1 MSRSVPALPQLSA
14 QQLCD
19 ALRAGIYQLFRRADH
34 INHINVFPV
43 PDGDTGTNMAMTM
56 SAVLG
61 ILEKQRWQ
69 HAGQMLAKAADAAL
83 DGARGNSGAILAQF
97 FLGVADRASSCVQL
111 SVAEFTF
118 AIEAGANNARLAL
131 MQPREGTILSVISA
145 FAVALTRVAA
155 DGVVD
160 FRLAFVRL
168 LPTVQAALDD
178 TPRQLEEL
186 RAANVVDAGA
196 AGFVEMLTGFN
207 SYLDTGTVEVVVSP
221 VHAGNELMSEG
232 GQIGDHRFC
241 TECLVAGQ
249 AIDLRRVRETL
260 YPLGSSLVVS
270 GHPAKLRIH
279 IHSNDPEQIFAAAR
293 QFGEVSAQK
302 ADDMLRQQSAA
313 HHNRKRHIAV
323 VTDSAADI
331 PAEAMDLLD
340 IYMVPVRV
348 HFGPHSYLDKV
359 TMTHD
364 EFYRLLATSSDH
376 PKTSQPPPG
385 DFRRMFEFLA
395 SHYQGVVAINL
406 TSRVSGTLSAARNAA
421 DRSGSKNI
429 VVIDSRNA
437 SLGQGLIAMAAA
449 ECAAAG
455 GSQDEVVAAAQQAI
469 ATTDVFGLLPHLE
482 FAIRGGRVP
491 RIVGLLADW
500 LNCSPVLANFAD
512 GRVGI
517 GTVIWTRKRAPQR
530 FAAFI
535 RRRLR
540 AGRRY
545 RIAVGHGN
553 LESAGRKLLDEIT
566 AGLPCIQDCYLTT
579 LGPALGVHGGPGM
592 LVVGVQE
599 LAPPAWS
606 ST

>member
-1 MSRSVPALPQLSA
+1 MIQAVPVLPQLSA

-61 ILEKQRWQ
+61 VLERQPWQ

-97 FLGVADRASSCVQL
+97 FLGVADRASGCVQL

-118 AIEAGANNARLAL
+118 AVEAGANNARQAL

-145 FAVALTRVAA
+145 FAALLARVAA

-168 LPTVQAALDD
+168 MPAVQAALDD

-196 AGFVEMLTGFN
+196 AGFVEMLTGFGA
-207 SYLDTGTVEVVVSP
+207 YLDQGTVEVVVSP
-221 VHAGNELMSEG
+221 VHAGNEVMSEG
-232 GQIGDHRFC
+232 GHAGDHRFC
-241 TECLVAGQ
+241 TECLVAGH

-279 IHSNDPEQIFAAAR
+279 IHSNDPEQIFAAAG

-313 HHNRKRHIAV
+313 HHDRKRHIAV

-359 TMTHD
+359 TLTHD
-364 EFYRLLATSSDH
+364 EFYRLLGTSPDH

-395 SHYQGVVAINL
+395 SHYQGVVSINL
-406 TSRVSGTLSAARNAA
+406 TSRVSGTMSAARNAA
-421 DRSGSKNI
+421 DRNGSENI
-429 VVIDSRNA
+429 AVIDSRNA
-437 SLGQGLIAMAAA
+437 SLGQGLIVMAAA

-455 GSQDEVVAAAQQAI
+455 GSHAEVLAAAQQAI
-469 ATTDVFGLLPHLE
+469 STTAVFGLLPRLD
-482 FAIRGGRVP
+482 FAVRGGRVP
-491 RIVGLLADW
+491 RIAAVLADW
-500 LNCSPVLANFAD
+500 LHCSPVLANFAD

-517 GTVIWTRKRAPQR
+517 GTVIWSRNRAPQR

-540 AGRRY
+540 TDRRY

-553 LESAGRKLLDEIT
+553 VESAGRQLLDEIT
-566 AGLPCIQDCYLTT
+566 AGLPCVQDGYLTT

-599 LAPPAWS
+599 LPPPARLP
-606 ST
+606 T

>member
-1 MSRSVPALPQLSA
+1 MNQAAPALPQLSA

-19 ALRAGIYQLFRRADH
+19 GLRAGIYQLFRRADH

-61 ILEKQRWQ
+61 MLERQPWQ

-111 SVAEFTF
+111 SVAEFTA
-118 AIEAGANNARLAL
+118 AIEAGASNARLAL
-131 MQPREGTILSVISA
+131 MEPREGTILSVISA
-145 FAVALTRVAA
+145 FSAALARIAA
-155 DGVVD
+155 DGIVD

-168 LPTVQAALDD
+168 LPAVQASLDD
-178 TPRQLEEL
+178 TTRQLEEL

-196 AGFVEMLTGFN
+196 AGFVEMLAGFS
-207 SYLDTGTVEVVVSP
+207 SYLDKGTVEVVVAP
-221 VHAGNELMSEG
+221 VHAGNEVMSEG
-232 GQIGDHRFC
+232 GQAGEHRFC
-241 TECLVAGQ
+241 TECLVAGR
-249 AIDLRRVRETL
+249 AINLRHVRETL

-279 IHSNDPEQIFAAAR
+279 IHSNDPEQIFAAAG

-313 HHNRKRHIAV
+313 HHDRKRHIAV

-364 EFYRLLATSSDH
+364 EFYRMLVSSPDH

-395 SHYQGVVAINL
+395 SHYQGVVSINL
-406 TSRVSGTLSAARNAA
+406 TAKVSGTLNAA
-421 DRSGSKNI
+421 TNAAERSGSTNI
-429 VVIDSRNA
+429 AVIDSRNA

-455 GSQDEVVAAAQQAI
+455 GSQEEVVAAAQQAI
-469 ATTDVFGLLPHLE
+469 SKTDVFGLLPHLE

-491 RIVGLLADW
+491 RVFGVLANW
-500 LNCSPVLANFAD
+500 LRCSPVLANFAD

-517 GTVIWTRKRAPQR
+517 GTVIWARKRAPQR
-530 FAAFI
+530 FATYI

-540 AGRRY
+540 ADRRY

-553 LESAGRKLLDEIT
+553 AESAGRRLLDEIT
-566 AGLPCIQDCYLTT
+566 AGLPNIQDRYLTT
-579 LGPALGVHGGPGM
+579 MGPALGVHGGPGM

-599 LAPPAWS
+599 LAPPARS
-606 ST
+606 PA

>member
-1 MSRSVPALPQLSA
+1 MNQAAPALPQLSA
-14 QQLCD
+14 QQLCNG
-19 ALRAGIYQLFRRADH
+19 LRAGIYQLFRRADH

-61 ILEKQRWQ
+61 MLEKQPWQ

-111 SVAEFTF
+111 SVAEFTV
-118 AIEAGANNARLAL
+118 AIEAGASNARLAL
-131 MQPREGTILSVISA
+131 MEPREGTILSVISA
-145 FAVALTRVAA
+145 FSAALARIAA
-155 DGVVD
+155 DGIVD

-196 AGFVEMLTGFN
+196 AGFVEMLAGFS
-207 SYLDTGTVEVVVSP
+207 SYLDKGTVEVVVAP
-221 VHAGNELMSEG
+221 VHAGNAVMSEG
-232 GQIGDHRFC
+232 GQAGDHRFC
-241 TECLVAGQ
+241 TECLVAGR

-279 IHSNDPEQIFAAAR
+279 IHSNDPEQIFAAAG

-313 HHNRKRHIAV
+313 HHDRKRHIAV
-323 VTDSAADI
+323 VTDSAADV

-364 EFYRLLATSSDH
+364 EFYRLLVSSPDH

-395 SHYQGVVAINL
+395 SHYQGVVSINL
-406 TSRVSGTLSAARNAA
+406 TAKVSGTLSAAKNAA
-421 DRSGSKNI
+421 ERSGSTNI
-429 VVIDSRNA
+429 AVIDSRNA

-455 GSQDEVVAAAQQAI
+455 GSQHEVIAAAQQAI
-469 ATTDVFGLLPHLE
+469 SKTDVFGLLPHLE

-491 RIVGLLADW
+491 RIFGVLANW
-500 LNCSPVLANFAD
+500 LRCSPVLANFAD

-517 GTVIWTRKRAPQR
+517 GTVIWARKRAPQR
-530 FAAFI
+530 FATYI

-540 AGRRY
+540 ADRRY

-553 LESAGRKLLDEIT
+553 AESAGRRLLDEIT
-566 AGLPCIQDCYLTT
+566 AGLPNVEDRYLTT
-579 LGPALGVHGGPGM
+579 MGPALGVHGGPGM

-599 LAPPAWS
+599 LTPPARS
-606 ST
+606 PA